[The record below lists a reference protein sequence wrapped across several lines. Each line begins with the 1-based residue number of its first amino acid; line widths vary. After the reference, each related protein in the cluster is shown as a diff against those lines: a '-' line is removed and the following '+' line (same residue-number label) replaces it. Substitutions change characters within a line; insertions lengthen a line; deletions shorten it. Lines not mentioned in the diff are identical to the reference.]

1 MGTGERKVVSW
12 CRAKAMAG
20 GTGIAVGLNKG
31 HSTTKREVASRPVSR
46 KGRLNKRVKVIRDI
60 AREVM
65 GLAPYEKR
73 MLELAKVGKD
83 KRALKLASKKLGSLK
98 RAKKK
103 KDDLSAWS
111 RRK

>member
-1 MGTGERKVVSW
+1 MGKAATGL
-12 CRAKAMAG
+12 
-20 GTGIAVGLNKG
+20 AVGINKG
-31 HSTTKREVASRPVSR
+31 HIVTPRTVRERPALR
-46 KGRLNKRVKVIRDI
+46 KGRANKRVKIIREI

>member
-1 MGTGERKVVSW
+1 
-12 CRAKAMAG
+12 MAG
-20 GTGIAVGLNKG
+20 KTGIAVGLNKG
-31 HSTTKREVASRPVSR
+31 HITTPRTLRERPALR
-46 KGRLNKRVKVIRDI
+46 KGRANKRVKVIREI

-73 MLELAKVGKD
+73 MLELSKVGKD

-103 KDDLSAWS
+103 RDDLAAYA
-111 RRK
+111 RKK